1 MRSPGEREGAMISD
15 QERREVAR
23 RLREIREDEYGEV
36 YMYDVMLALGV
47 ESGKAAYWADK
58 EFIHHL
64 ADLIDRPTCRNV
76 YDEVYDEYEG
86 GCCENGFKCSKCGE
100 LVEDCEGYRVKGTF
114 NFCPNCGAEV
124 VPDGC

>member
-1 MRSPGEREGAMISD
+1 MISD
-15 QERREVAR
+15 DERKKAVKF
-23 RLREIREDEYGEV
+23 LRERECVKLDCHECYQMSEMVLGSHNALCVIDEQWG
-36 YMYDVMLALGV
+36 A
-47 ESGKAAYWADK
+47 
-58 EFIHHL
+58 L

-76 YDEVYDEYEG
+76 YDEVYDEYEA

-124 VPDGC
+124 VE